1 LEIKKVQLQN
11 FTVFEDVQIEF
22 VKGVNIMIGTNG
34 TGKTHVLKSLY
45 AICESVNDGSSD
57 TFNIAR
63 PYFSVNSLDLV
74 RDKKDLYNQTQVSVY
89 FSNSSIASY
98 EIVKDS
104 GANKVTERSGYYS
117 TESKTTTIFIPAKEM
132 LSHSKGFLALY
143 NKYDIPFDKT
153 YVDIITNA
161 ELPETREISKLN
173 DALLKIISQVIDG
186 KVVHENGTFYI
197 MKTDG
202 NKIEFPIEA
211 EGLRKFGLLWKLIR
225 NGLLEKGTTLFW
237 DEPEANINPE
247 LMPILV
253 EILLELQRKGVQVFV
268 ATHSYNLAKYFEIKR
283 NDTDEVLY
291 HHLYKTNSGVQVE
304 SSSYFGELK
313 NNPIIEA
320 DAKLL
325 DEVIE
330 GNFDD

>member
-1 LEIKKVQLQN
+1 VFDNVQL
-11 FTVFEDVQIEF
+11 EF
-22 VKGVNIMIGTNG
+22 AKGINIIIGANG

-45 AICESVNDGSSD
+45 AVCERVNNGSEDVFDISQ
-57 TFNIAR
+57 
-63 PYFSVNSLDLV
+63 PYFSVNPMDLV
-74 RDKKDLYNQTQVSVY
+74 RDKTDRNNHTGVTVY
-89 FSNSSIASY
+89 FSDESY
-98 EIVKDS
+98 ATYVI
-104 GANKVTERSGYYS
+104 
-117 TESKTTTIFIPAKEM
+117 SKHEGMKLAADGGNNYCTDFKMKTVYIPAKEM

-153 YVDIITNA
+153 YVDILTNA

-173 DALLKIISQVIDG
+173 ESLLHIISKVIDG
-186 KVVHENGTFYI
+186 KIVHENGTFYV

-225 NGLLEKGTTLFW
+225 NGLLEKETILFW

-247 LMPILV
+247 LMPTLV
-253 EILLELQRKGVQVFV
+253 EILLELQRKGVQLFI

-283 NDTDEVLY
+283 NDTDQVLY
-291 HHLYKTNSGVQVE
+291 HHLYKTVSGVQAD
-304 SSSYFGELK
+304 SDPYFGELK
-313 NNPIIEA
+313 DNPIIEA

-325 DEVIE
+325 DEVIK

>member
-1 LEIKKVQLQN
+1 MDIQKVHIQN
-11 FTVFEDVQIEF
+11 FTVFEDVQIVF
-22 VKGVNIMIGTNG
+22 SKGINILIGTNG

-45 AICESVNDGSSD
+45 AVCESVNSEDKGVFDIS
-57 TFNIAR
+57 R
-63 PYFSVNSLDLV
+63 PYFSVNSLELV
-74 RDKKDLYNQTQVSVY
+74 SDKKDRDKETSVTVHFSQTSH
-89 FSNSSIASY
+89 ASY
-98 EIVKDS
+98 KIIKHEGMKLAADAAS
-104 GANKVTERSGYYS
+104 YYYIDF
-117 TESKTTTIFIPAKEM
+117 KLKPVYIPAKEM
-132 LSHSKGFLALY
+132 LSHSKGFLALN

-153 YVDIITNA
+153 YVDILTNA
-161 ELPETREISKLN
+161 ELPEAREISKLN
-173 DALLKIISQVIDG
+173 ETLLHTISEVIDG
-186 KVVHENGTFYI
+186 EVVHENGTFYVV
-197 MKTDG
+197 KSSG

-225 NGLLEKGTTLFW
+225 NGLLEKETILFW

-253 EILLELQRKGVQVFV
+253 EIVLELQRKGVQVFI

-291 HHLYKTNSGVQVE
+291 HHLYKTDNGVQVD
-304 SSSYFGELK
+304 SDPYFGELK
-313 NNPIIEA
+313 DNPIIEA
-320 DAKLL
+320 DARLL